1 MELPSR
7 ALRSDEPPRLPNRGP
22 LPRSEGWEAV
32 AGKNES
38 MGHIVVHNG
47 AWVLVGDGRRAIFF
61 SNHGDA
67 DLLDLRVVESRV
79 DENPA
84 TRLQGTD
91 APGRV
96 FASRGGVR
104 SAVEP
109 TDWHELEKEHFARE
123 IAQRINKAA
132 ESGEM
137 KEIVIV
143 APPRVLGELRK
154 DLSAKA
160 QSKVKGELDRDLT
173 HHPLPEIEKALAR
186 EFARNGF

>member
-1 MELPSR
+1 MT
-7 ALRSDEPPRLPNRGP
+7 
-22 LPRSEGWEAV
+22 
-32 AGKNES
+32 
-38 MGHIVVHNG
+38 HIVVHNG
-47 AWVLVGDGRRAIFF
+47 AWVLVGDGRRALIF

-67 DLLDLRVVESRV
+67 DLLDLRVLETRVE
-79 DENPA
+79 ENPA

-91 APGRV
+91 APGRL
-96 FASRGGVR
+96 FASRGGGR

-123 IAQRINKAA
+123 MAARINKAA

-137 KEIVIV
+137 TEIVII
-143 APPRVLGELRK
+143 APPRVLGEIRK
-154 DLSAKA
+154 ELSPKA

-186 EFARNGF
+186 EFARSE